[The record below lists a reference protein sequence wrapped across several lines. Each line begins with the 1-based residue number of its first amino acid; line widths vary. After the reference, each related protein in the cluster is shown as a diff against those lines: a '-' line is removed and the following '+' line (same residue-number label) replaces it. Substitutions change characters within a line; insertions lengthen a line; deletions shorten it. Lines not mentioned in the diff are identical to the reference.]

1 MAQNATEKST
11 LSKNQLKAIDALLS
25 CGSITEAAATVGIAR
40 VTLYRWRN
48 DPAFMDA
55 LQKAEGEA
63 LSIVTA
69 GFAGLVGKAM
79 MAVSDGL
86 AEEEDISVRLRAAES
101 VLSRMIQL
109 RELVSIEQ
117 RITELE
123 AVLSEGKKSEL
134 R

>member
-1 MAQNATEKST
+1 MAQNGTEKST
-11 LSKNQLKAIDALLS
+11 LSKNQIKAIDALLS

-48 DPAFMDA
+48 DPVFMDA

-63 LSIVTA
+63 LAIVTS

-79 MAVSDGL
+79 SAVNDGL
-86 AEEEDISVRLRAAES
+86 AETEDISVRLRAAES

-109 RELVSIEQ
+109 RELVVIEQ
-117 RITELE
+117 RIAELE
-123 AVLSEGKKSEL
+123 AAINASK
-134 R
+134 